1 MSVWTLNETLKQVGP
16 NAQTGSE
23 AGFISNGESF
33 TGMVYIKSGS
43 ILRYYTSNGFIVV
56 YENQTWIHPEYKI
69 VNFNE
74 GFPSAFSTWLNANA
88 TLGAFLNRSTNLE
101 GSVTQSAQT
110 QTYTFS
116 TANKFVDKNISL
128 KVKVADDNYIAVVTS
143 IPTTKA
149 TNLIYN
155 STNGKFYIWEE

>member
-1 MSVWTLNETLKQVGP
+1 MSVWTLNETLKQVGAD
-16 NAQTGSE
+16 AQTGSE
-23 AGFISNGESF
+23 TGFISNGESF

-88 TLGAFLNRSTNLE
+88 TLGIFLSRSTNLD
-101 GSVTQSAQT
+101 GSVTHSSIT
-110 QTYTFS
+110 QTYTLS

-128 KVKVADDNYIAVVTS
+128 KVKVADDNYITVVTS

-155 STNGKFYIWEE
+155 STNGKFYVWEE

>member
-1 MSVWTLNETLKQVGP
+1 
-16 NAQTGSE
+16 
-23 AGFISNGESF
+23 
-33 TGMVYIKSGS
+33 MVYIKSGS

-88 TLGAFLNRSTNLE
+88 TLGAFLSRSTNLE
-101 GSVTQSAQT
+101 GSVTQSSQT

-128 KVKVADDNYIAVVTS
+128 KVKIADDNYITVVTS

-155 STNGKFYIWEE
+155 STNGKFYVWEE

>member
-1 MSVWTLNETLKQVGP
+1 MSVWTLNETLKQVGTD
-16 NAQTGSE
+16 AQTGSE

-74 GFPSAFSTWLNANA
+74 GFPSTFSTWLNANA

-128 KVKVADDNYIAVVTS
+128 KVKVADDNYITVVTS

-155 STNGKFYIWEE
+155 STNGKFYVWEE

>member
-1 MSVWTLNETLKQVGP
+1 MSVWTLNETLKQVGTD
-16 NAQTGSE
+16 AQTGSE

-128 KVKVADDNYIAVVTS
+128 KVKVADDNYITVVTS

-155 STNGKFYIWEE
+155 STNGKFYVWEE

>member
-1 MSVWTLNETLKQVGP
+1 
-16 NAQTGSE
+16 
-23 AGFISNGESF
+23 
-33 TGMVYIKSGS
+33 MVYIKSGS

-74 GFPSAFSTWLNANA
+74 GFTSAFSTWLNANA
-88 TLGAFLNRSTNLE
+88 TLGIFLSRSTNLD
-101 GSVTQSAQT
+101 GSVTQSSQT

-128 KVKVADDNYIAVVTS
+128 KVKVADDNYVTVVTS

-155 STNGKFYIWEE
+155 STNGKFYVWEE

>member
-1 MSVWTLNETLKQVGP
+1 
-16 NAQTGSE
+16 
-23 AGFISNGESF
+23 
-33 TGMVYIKSGS
+33 MVYIKSGS

-56 YENQTWIHPEYKI
+56 YENQTWIYPEYKI

-74 GFPSAFSTWLNANA
+74 EFPSAFSTWLNANA
-88 TLGAFLNRSTNLE
+88 TLGIFLSRSTNLD
-101 GSVTQSAQT
+101 GSVTQSSQT

-128 KVKVADDNYIAVVTS
+128 KVKVADDNYITVVTS

-155 STNGKFYIWEE
+155 STNGKFYVWEE

>member
-1 MSVWTLNETLKQVGP
+1 MSVWTLNETLKQVGAD
-16 NAQTGSE
+16 AQTGSE
-23 AGFISNGESF
+23 TGFISNGESF

-88 TLGAFLNRSTNLE
+88 TPGIFLSRSTNLD
-101 GSVTQSAQT
+101 GFVTQSSQT

-128 KVKVADDNYIAVVTS
+128 KVKVADDNYITVVTS

-155 STNGKFYIWEE
+155 STNGKFYVWEE

>member
-1 MSVWTLNETLKQVGP
+1 
-16 NAQTGSE
+16 
-23 AGFISNGESF
+23 
-33 TGMVYIKSGS
+33 MVYIKSGS

-56 YENQTWIHPEYKI
+56 YENQTWIYPEYKI

-74 GFPSAFSTWLNANA
+74 EFPSAFSTWLNANA
-88 TLGAFLNRSTNLE
+88 TLGIFLSRSTNLD
-101 GSVTQSAQT
+101 GSVTQSSQT

-128 KVKVADDNYIAVVTS
+128 KVKVADDNYITVVTS

-155 STNGKFYIWEE
+155 STNSKFYVWEE

>member
-1 MSVWTLNETLKQVGP
+1 MSVWTLNETLKQVGTD
-16 NAQTGSE
+16 AQTGSE
-23 AGFISNGESF
+23 VGFISNGESF
-33 TGMVYIKSGS
+33 TGMIYIKSGS

-56 YENQTWIHPEYKI
+56 YENQTWVHPEYKI

-74 GFPSAFSTWLNANA
+74 EFPSAFSTWLNANA
-88 TLGAFLNRSTNLE
+88 TLGAFLSRSTNLD
-101 GSVTQSAQT
+101 GSVTQSSQT

-128 KVKVADDNYIAVVTS
+128 KVKVADENYIAVVTS

-155 STNGKFYIWEE
+155 STNGKFYVWEE

>member
-1 MSVWTLNETLKQVGP
+1 
-16 NAQTGSE
+16 
-23 AGFISNGESF
+23 
-33 TGMVYIKSGS
+33 MVYIKSGS

-74 GFPSAFSTWLNANA
+74 VFPSAFSTWLNANA
-88 TLGAFLNRSTNLE
+88 ILGIFLSRSTNLD
-101 GSVTQSAQT
+101 GSVTQSSQT

-155 STNGKFYIWEE
+155 STNGKFYVWEE

>member
-1 MSVWTLNETLKQVGP
+1 MSVWTLNETLKQVGTD
-16 NAQTGSE
+16 AQTGSE

-116 TANKFVDKNISL
+116 TANKFIDKNISL
-128 KVKVADDNYIAVVTS
+128 KVKVADDNYITVVTS

-155 STNGKFYIWEE
+155 STNGKFYVWEE

>member
-1 MSVWTLNETLKQVGP
+1 MSVWTLNETLKQVGTD
-16 NAQTGSE
+16 AQTGSE

-56 YENQTWIHPEYKI
+56 YENQTWVHPEYKI

-74 GFPSAFSTWLNANA
+74 GFPSAFSTWLTANA
-88 TLGAFLNRSTNLE
+88 TLGIFLSRSTDLD

-155 STNGKFYIWEE
+155 STNGKFYVWEE

>member
-1 MSVWTLNETLKQVGP
+1 MSVWTLNETLKQVGTG
-16 NAQTGSE
+16 AQTGSE

-56 YENQTWIHPEYKI
+56 YENQTWIYPEYKI
-69 VNFNE
+69 VIFNE
-74 GFPSAFSTWLNANA
+74 EFPSAFSTWLNANA
-88 TLGAFLNRSTNLE
+88 TLGIFLSRSTNLD
-101 GSVTQSAQT
+101 GSVTQSSQT

-128 KVKVADDNYIAVVTS
+128 KVKVADDNYITVVTS

-155 STNGKFYIWEE
+155 STNGKFYVWEE

>member
-1 MSVWTLNETLKQVGP
+1 MSVWTLNETLKQVGT

-23 AGFISNGESF
+23 AGFISNGQSF

-56 YENQTWIHPEYKI
+56 YENQTWIYPEYKI

-88 TLGAFLNRSTNLE
+88 TLGAFLSRSTNLD
-101 GSVTQSAQT
+101 GSVTQSSQT

-128 KVKVADDNYIAVVTS
+128 KVKVADENYIAVVTS
-143 IPTTKA
+143 IPTTKS
-149 TNLIYN
+149 TYLIYN
-155 STNGKFYIWEE
+155 STNGKFYVWEE

>member
-1 MSVWTLNETLKQVGP
+1 MSVWTLNETLKQVGTD
-16 NAQTGSE
+16 AQTGSE

-88 TLGAFLNRSTNLE
+88 TLVIFLSRSTNLD

-155 STNGKFYIWEE
+155 STNGKFYVWEE

>member
-1 MSVWTLNETLKQVGP
+1 MSVWTLNETLKQVGAD
-16 NAQTGSE
+16 AQTGSE
-23 AGFISNGESF
+23 TGFISNGESF

-88 TLGAFLNRSTNLE
+88 TPGIFLSRSTNLD
-101 GSVTQSAQT
+101 GFVTQSSQT

-128 KVKVADDNYIAVVTS
+128 KVKVADDNYITVVTS

-149 TNLIYN
+149 TSLIYN
-155 STNGKFYIWEE
+155 STNGKFYVWEE

>member
-1 MSVWTLNETLKQVGP
+1 MSVWTLNETLKQVGTG
-16 NAQTGSE
+16 AQTGSE

-69 VNFNE
+69 VIFNE
-74 GFPSAFSTWLNANA
+74 EFPSAFSTWLNANA
-88 TLGAFLNRSTNLE
+88 TLGAFLSRSTNLD
-101 GSVTQSAQT
+101 GSVTQSSQT

-128 KVKVADDNYIAVVTS
+128 KVKVADDNYITVVTS

-155 STNGKFYIWEE
+155 STNGKFYVWEE

>member
-1 MSVWTLNETLKQVGP
+1 MSVWTLNETLKQVGTG
-16 NAQTGSE
+16 AQTGSE

-56 YENQTWIHPEYKI
+56 YENQTWIYPEYKI

-74 GFPSAFSTWLNANA
+74 EFPSAFSTWLNANA
-88 TLGAFLNRSTNLE
+88 TLGIFLSRSTNLD
-101 GSVTQSAQT
+101 GSVTQSSQT

-128 KVKVADDNYIAVVTS
+128 KVKVADDNYITVVTS

-155 STNGKFYIWEE
+155 STNGKFYVWEE

>member
-1 MSVWTLNETLKQVGP
+1 
-16 NAQTGSE
+16 
-23 AGFISNGESF
+23 
-33 TGMVYIKSGS
+33 MVYIKSGS

-88 TLGAFLNRSTNLE
+88 TPGIFLSRSTNLD
-101 GSVTQSAQT
+101 GSVTQSSQT

-128 KVKVADDNYIAVVTS
+128 KVKVADDNYITVVTS

-155 STNGKFYIWEE
+155 STNGKFYVWEE

>member
-1 MSVWTLNETLKQVGP
+1 MSVWTLNETLKQVGTD
-16 NAQTGSE
+16 AQTGSE

-56 YENQTWIHPEYKI
+56 YENQAWVHPEYKI

-88 TLGAFLNRSTNLE
+88 TLGIFLSRSTNLD
-101 GSVTQSAQT
+101 GSVTQSSQT

-128 KVKVADDNYIAVVTS
+128 KVKVADDNYITVVTS

-155 STNGKFYIWEE
+155 STNSKFYVWEE

>member
-1 MSVWTLNETLKQVGP
+1 MSVWTLNETLKQVGA

-23 AGFISNGESF
+23 TGFISNGESF
-33 TGMVYIKSGS
+33 TGVVYIKSGS

-88 TLGAFLNRSTNLE
+88 TLGAFLSRSTNLN
-101 GSVTQSAQT
+101 GSVTQSSQT

-128 KVKVADDNYIAVVTS
+128 KVKVADDNYITVVTS

-155 STNGKFYIWEE
+155 STNGKFYVWEE

>member
-1 MSVWTLNETLKQVGP
+1 
-16 NAQTGSE
+16 
-23 AGFISNGESF
+23 
-33 TGMVYIKSGS
+33 MVYIKSGS

-88 TLGAFLNRSTNLE
+88 TLGAFLSRSTNLE
-101 GSVTQSAQT
+101 GSVTQSSQT

-128 KVKVADDNYIAVVTS
+128 RVKVADDNYIAVVTS

-155 STNGKFYIWEE
+155 STNGKFYVWEE

>member
-1 MSVWTLNETLKQVGP
+1 
-16 NAQTGSE
+16 
-23 AGFISNGESF
+23 
-33 TGMVYIKSGS
+33 MVYIKSGS

-74 GFPSAFSTWLNANA
+74 EFPSAFSTWLNANA
-88 TLGAFLNRSTNLE
+88 ALGIFLSRSTNLD
-101 GSVTQSAQT
+101 GSVTQSSQT

-128 KVKVADDNYIAVVTS
+128 KVKVADDNYITVVTS

-155 STNGKFYIWEE
+155 STNGKFYVWEE

>member
-1 MSVWTLNETLKQVGP
+1 MSVWTLNETLKQVGA

-23 AGFISNGESF
+23 TGFISNGESF

-88 TLGAFLNRSTNLE
+88 TLGAFLSRSTNLE

-128 KVKVADDNYIAVVTS
+128 KVKVADDNYITVVTS
-143 IPTTKA
+143 IPATKA

-155 STNGKFYIWEE
+155 STNGKFYVWEE

>member
-1 MSVWTLNETLKQVGP
+1 MSVWTLNETLKQVGTG
-16 NAQTGSE
+16 AQTGSE

-69 VNFNE
+69 VIFNE
-74 GFPSAFSTWLNANA
+74 EFPSAFSTWLNANA
-88 TLGAFLNRSTNLE
+88 TLGAFLSRSTNLD
-101 GSVTQSAQT
+101 GSVTQSSQT

-128 KVKVADDNYIAVVTS
+128 KVKVADENYIAVVTS

-155 STNGKFYIWEE
+155 STNGKFYVWEE

>member
-1 MSVWTLNETLKQVGP
+1 MIDNETLKQVGTG
-16 NAQTGSE
+16 AQTGSE

-56 YENQTWIHPEYKI
+56 YENQTWIYPEYKI

-74 GFPSAFSTWLNANA
+74 EFPSAFSTWLNANA
-88 TLGAFLNRSTNLE
+88 TLGIFLSRSTNLD
-101 GSVTQSAQT
+101 GSVTQSSQT

-128 KVKVADDNYIAVVTS
+128 KVKVADDNYITVVTS

-155 STNGKFYIWEE
+155 STNSKFYVWEE

>member
-1 MSVWTLNETLKQVGP
+1 MS
-16 NAQTGSE
+16 
-23 AGFISNGESF
+23 
-33 TGMVYIKSGS
+33 
-43 ILRYYTSNGFIVV
+43 
-56 YENQTWIHPEYKI
+56 
-69 VNFNE
+69 
-74 GFPSAFSTWLNANA
+74 ST
-88 TLGAFLNRSTNLE
+88 LNRSTNLE

-128 KVKVADDNYIAVVTS
+128 KVKVADDNYITVVTS

-155 STNGKFYIWEE
+155 STNGKFYVWEE

>member
-1 MSVWTLNETLKQVGP
+1 MSFWTLNETLKQVGTG
-16 NAQTGSE
+16 AQTGSE

-56 YENQTWIHPEYKI
+56 YENQTWIYPEYKI

-88 TLGAFLNRSTNLE
+88 TLGIFLSRSTNLD
-101 GSVTQSAQT
+101 GSVTQSSQT

-128 KVKVADDNYIAVVTS
+128 KVKVADDNYITVVTS

-155 STNGKFYIWEE
+155 STNGKFYVWEE

>member
-128 KVKVADDNYIAVVTS
+128 KVKVADDNYITVVTS

-149 TNLIYN
+149 TKLIYN
-155 STNGKFYIWEE
+155 STNGKFYVWEE

>member
-1 MSVWTLNETLKQVGP
+1 
-16 NAQTGSE
+16 
-23 AGFISNGESF
+23 
-33 TGMVYIKSGS
+33 MVYIKSGS

-74 GFPSAFSTWLNANA
+74 EFPSAFSTWLNANA
-88 TLGAFLNRSTNLE
+88 TLGIFLSRSTNLD
-101 GSVTQSAQT
+101 GSVTQSSQT

-128 KVKVADDNYIAVVTS
+128 KVKVADDNYITVVTS

-155 STNGKFYIWEE
+155 STNGKFYVWEE

>member
-1 MSVWTLNETLKQVGP
+1 MSVWTLNETLKQVGA

-23 AGFISNGESF
+23 TGFISNGESF

-88 TLGAFLNRSTNLE
+88 APGIFLSRSTNLD
-101 GSVTQSAQT
+101 GSVTQSSQT

-128 KVKVADDNYIAVVTS
+128 KVKVADDNYITVVTS

-155 STNGKFYIWEE
+155 STNGKFYVWEE

>member
-1 MSVWTLNETLKQVGP
+1 MSVWTLNETLKQVGTD
-16 NAQTGSE
+16 AQTGSE

-74 GFPSAFSTWLNANA
+74 EFPSAFSTWLNANA
-88 TLGAFLNRSTNLE
+88 TLGAFLSRSTNLE

-128 KVKVADDNYIAVVTS
+128 KVKVADDNYVAVVTS

-155 STNGKFYIWEE
+155 STNGKFYVWEE